1 MTTAARL
8 LRTSDA
14 PVNTIAQQ
22 VGYSS
27 QYTFTHAFKRQYGS
41 PPGGYRLKHNR
52 LCR

>member
-8 LRTSDA
+8 LRASDA

-22 VGYSS
+22 AGHSS

-41 PPGGYRLKHNR
+41 PPGSYRHHAG
-52 LCR
+52 